1 MTVRVGVIGVGYLG
15 RHHARIY
22 SELSDVS
29 LVGVADPDR
38 ASAGDIA
45 GKYGCISTDDYREL
59 IAQCDAVSIATP
71 TSTHHDIAVDCLRK
85 GMDILVEKPITKR
98 LEDAIDM
105 VEEAQ
110 RRNLLLQ
117 VGHLERYNPG
127 VVAVSGMIAAPRII
141 ECERLSPFLGR
152 GIDVDVTLDL
162 MIHDVDIVLSMVRS
176 GLSYINATGGSIATP
191 NIDIA
196 RAWLEF
202 ENGCTAVLSAS
213 RLEQEKRRT
222 LKVFQDDCYISVDY
236 QNQRV
241 VRQGKE
247 WGTPPEITAHDGR
260 EPLREELEDFVRCV
274 KTRERP
280 RVTGDDAIRALRTV
294 LVISEAIR
302 GGHKIL
308 ERRRII

>member
-1 MTVRVGVIGVGYLG
+1 MKVRVGVIGVGYLG

-22 SELSDVS
+22 SELSDVH
-29 LVGVADPDR
+29 LVGVADPDTT
-38 ASAGDIA
+38 AAGDIA

-59 IAQCDAVSIATP
+59 IGRCDAVSIVTP

-85 GMDILVEKPITKR
+85 GRDILVEKPITKR
-98 LEDAIDM
+98 LEEAADIL
-105 VEEAQ
+105 EEAQ

-127 VVAVSGMIAAPRII
+127 VVAVSEMIRDPRSI

-162 MIHDVDIVLSMVRS
+162 MIHDVDIVMSMVSS
-176 GLSYINATGGSIATP
+176 GLTYIRATGGSIATP

-196 RAWLEF
+196 KAWLEF

-213 RLEQEKRRT
+213 RLDQEKRRT
-222 LKVFQDDCYISVDY
+222 LKVFQEDAYIALDY
-236 QNQRV
+236 RNQRV
-241 VRQGKE
+241 VRHGKAC
-247 WGTPPEITAHDGR
+247 GASPEITAPDGR
-260 EPLREELEDFVRCV
+260 EPLREELEDFIHCV

-280 RVTGDDAIRALRTV
+280 RVSGDDAMRALRTV
-294 LVISEAIR
+294 LAISEAIR
-302 GGHKIL
+302 GGNPA
-308 ERRRII
+308 